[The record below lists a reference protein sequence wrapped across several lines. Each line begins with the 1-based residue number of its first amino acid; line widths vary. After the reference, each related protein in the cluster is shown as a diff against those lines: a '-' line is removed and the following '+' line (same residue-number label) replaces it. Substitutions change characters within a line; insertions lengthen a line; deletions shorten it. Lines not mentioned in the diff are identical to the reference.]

1 MGAKKPNPL
10 HQLKFE
16 TVGSIAAIISSIA
29 ALIVGAA
36 ALYVAWD
43 QARVMRAQQHAAV
56 WPILSIDLETEIDG
70 SRLTVQFSAENAG
83 IGPAL
88 LRHAELRNAQGVIHS
103 WAAFR
108 DAMPDDIA
116 KSDQVLH
123 ASIPGR
129 ALFPGRQ
136 TTPYGMIWD
145 LEENTDL
152 TIEKMEPWLQ
162 NTSLEICYC
171 SVFDRCW
178 IQSSDNTGAAR
189 SVNACA
195 DGKDGIQ

>member
-1 MGAKKPNPL
+1 MTAKKPNL
-10 HQLKFE
+10 LLQLKFE
-16 TVGSIAAIISSIA
+16 NVGAIAAIISSIA
-29 ALIVGAA
+29 AVIVGAA
-36 ALYVAWD
+36 ALYIAWD

-70 SRLTVQFSAENAG
+70 SQLTVQFLAENAG

-108 DAMPDDIA
+108 DALPDDIA
-116 KSDQVLH
+116 KSDQVSH
-123 ASIPGR
+123 ASVPGR
-129 ALFPGRQ
+129 ALFPGRK
-136 TTPYGMIWD
+136 TTPYSLTWD
-145 LEENTDL
+145 LDENPDL
-152 TIEKMEPWLQ
+152 TIKKMEPWLE

-178 IQSSDNTGAAR
+178 VQSSDNQAAAQP
-189 SVNACA
+189 VPACA
-195 DGKDGIQ
+195 NGADGIQ